1 MKHAKI
7 FVSVSF
13 LIFLLFT
20 TVLPVIAA
28 PVPEDE
34 IKTINIFTEGGKSG
48 KSIDSCSFEDP
59 VWEFPSVYQGAMVY
73 GIESLGPNQT
83 TAEVIIPDG
92 VEYLD
97 ESFSGFSALEKAVL
111 PSTLTRIYDYSFY
124 ECGALSEISL
134 PEGLLSIG
142 DRAFC
147 KCTSLRSMNIP
158 DSVMEIGNNAFSGCS
173 SLEEVEIGSGIK
185 TIGLY
190 TFRDCVN
197 LESVILSDGLETIG
211 DEAFFNTSIRTL
223 TLPGSIKRL
232 GARAFNF
239 EKLEKIIYEG
249 TKAEFEA
256 IVNYAFESAYKAKIT
271 VECTD
276 GALIYNDSPGK
287 DTTETTVASSDPGS
301 NTAPETTGKDTTE
314 TTVAS
319 SDPGS
324 NTAPE
329 TAGKTESPAE
339 ESSSPD
345 SASGIAIAGVAACV
359 VICGGVTVFLL
370 VRRRKK

>member
-1 MKHAKI
+1 M
-7 FVSVSF
+7 
-13 LIFLLFT
+13 
-20 TVLPVIAA
+20 
-28 PVPEDE
+28 
-34 IKTINIFTEGGKSG
+34 
-48 KSIDSCSFEDP
+48 
-59 VWEFPSVYQGAMVY
+59 
-73 GIESLGPNQT
+73 
-83 TAEVIIPDG
+83 
-92 VEYLD
+92 
-97 ESFSGFSALEKAVL
+97 
-111 PSTLTRIYDYSFY
+111 
-124 ECGALSEISL
+124 
-134 PEGLLSIG
+134 
-142 DRAFC
+142 
-147 KCTSLRSMNIP
+147 
-158 DSVMEIGNNAFSGCS
+158 
-173 SLEEVEIGSGIK
+173 
-185 TIGLY
+185 
-190 TFRDCVN
+190 
-197 LESVILSDGLETIG
+197 
-211 DEAFFNTSIRTL
+211 
-223 TLPGSIKRL
+223 

-314 TTVAS
+314 ATVAS

-329 TAGKTESPAE
+329 TTGKTESPAE

>member
-1 MKHAKI
+1 MKRTKI
-7 FVSVSF
+7 FVSVF
-13 LIFLLFT
+13 ALVLLLFSAAQ
-20 TVLPVIAA
+20 PVSAA

-34 IKTINIFTEGGKSG
+34 IKTINIFTEDGKSG

-83 TAEVIIPDG
+83 TAEVIVPDG

-147 KCTSLRSMNIP
+147 KCASLRSMNIP

-276 GALIYNDSPGK
+276 GALIYNDSPAK
-287 DTTETTVASSDPGS
+287 DTTEATSAASSEPGS
-301 NTAPETTGKDTTE
+301 NTAPETT
-314 TTVAS
+314 
-319 SDPGS
+319 
-324 NTAPE
+324 
-329 TAGKTESPAE
+329 GKTESPAE